1 MGSEIRLE
9 GIGVQKGGREVLA
22 VDELVVRGGEVWAL
36 IGPNGAGKSTLLEVM
51 ALLEEPDRGM
61 VFYDG
66 QKIDY
71 RRALFW
77 RRKMAVVFQEALLLD
92 TTVFNNVAL
101 GLRFR
106 GYPRSIIK
114 DKVEHWLEVFRIGN
128 LVDRPARCLS
138 GGEAQRVSLA
148 RAFVLEPQV
157 LFLDEPFAALDLP
170 TKNSLIE
177 ELHNIL
183 RQTGITAVF
192 VTHDFTE
199 LTFLADHVAALQG
212 GRIIQC
218 GTPGHILHRPSS
230 VELAGLVG
238 ISNILPGEAWWQ
250 EGAVRVHLQGG
261 EVTLVAGTPLNGR
274 VVACLRPEEITLQP
288 PGTSASAVN
297 VLRGRI
303 KRIVPRGS
311 ICRIELD
318 CGIPLVAETGINQLR
333 QEGLT
338 PGKEVLA
345 AFPPEAVHLIP
356 A

>member
-1 MGSEIRLE
+1 MGIEIRLE
-9 GIGVQKGGREVLA
+9 GIRVQKGGREVLA
-22 VDELVVRGGEVWAL
+22 VDELVVRGSEVWAL

-51 ALLEEPDRGM
+51 ALLEEPDRGR

-66 QKIDY
+66 HKIDY

-77 RRKMAVVFQEALLLD
+77 RRRMAVVFQEALLLD

-106 GYPRSIIK
+106 GYPRSVIK

-128 LVDRPARCLS
+128 LADRPARCLS

-170 TKNSLIE
+170 TRSSLIE
-177 ELHNIL
+177 ELHYIL

-199 LTFLADHVAALQG
+199 LPFLADHVAALQG

-218 GTPGHILHRPSS
+218 GTPGHILRRPASI
-230 VELAGLVG
+230 ELAGLVG

-250 EGAVRVHLQGG
+250 GGTVRVRLQGG
-261 EVTLVAGTPLNGR
+261 VTLMAGTRLNGR
-274 VVACLRPEEITLQP
+274 VVACLRPEEITLQAP
-288 PGTSASAVN
+288 DTSAPVAN

-303 KRIVPRGS
+303 RRIVPRGS
-311 ICRIELD
+311 LCRIELD
-318 CGIPLVAETGINQLR
+318 CGIPLVAETGIHQLR
-333 QEGLT
+333 QEGFS

-345 AFPPEAVHLIP
+345 AFPPDAVHLIP